1 MDNIKKLLEKVDI
14 IVKNSESHTL
24 TEINN
29 ISSILE
35 VDRKIATILH
45 FVNKDGH
52 WNPNTLIMLE
62 DELEKLNLT
71 ENSISHTPEKKK
83 QIKDFYLLNYLD
95 RYWEGPIV
103 KRLKEGKGLHYVN
116 VFLRKVTSEMIS
128 DLKKLGLYP
137 ELSKDN
143 LDDFQQDD
151 AFSGGGP
158 SMLIYKPVSVWL
170 RELIN
175 SENLPLYQGFDY
187 TTEEGDYED

>member
-1 MDNIKKLLEKVDI
+1 MNNLKDLLNRVNNVIVNSDNNTLDEIK
-14 IVKNSESHTL
+14 
-24 TEINN
+24 N

-35 VDRKIATILH
+35 VDGKIATVLH
-45 FVNKDGH
+45 FAHKDGH
-52 WNPNTLIMLE
+52 WNPTTLTLLE
-62 DELEKLNLT
+62 DVIEKLNLT

-83 QIKDFYLLNYLD
+83 EIKDFYLLNYLD
-95 RYWEGPIV
+95 RYWEEPIV

-151 AFSGGGP
+151 AFSRWRAQYVN
-158 SMLIYKPVSVWL
+158 I
-170 RELIN
+170 
-175 SENLPLYQGFDY
+175 
-187 TTEEGDYED
+187 

>member
-1 MDNIKKLLEKVDI
+1 VNNIKDLLDRVDTI
-14 IVKNSESHTL
+14 ITNSTSDTL
-24 TEINN
+24 TEIKN
-29 ISSILE
+29 ISNTLE
-35 VDRKIATILH
+35 IDGKTATVLH
-45 FVNKDGH
+45 FVSKDSD
-52 WNPNTLIMLE
+52 WNPNTLTMLE
-62 DELEKLNLT
+62 DELEKLNLK
-71 ENSISHTPEKKK
+71 EEHTPEKKK

-95 RYWEGPIV
+95 RYWEELII
-103 KRLKEGKGLHYVN
+103 KRLKDGKGLHYVN

-143 LDDFQQDD
+143 LEDFQQDD

-175 SENLPLYQGFDY
+175 SADLPLYQDSTTQEWFDKPDRW
-187 TTEEGDYED
+187 G